1 MIVVSDNFV
10 DPKIIRKHCFAI
22 EKQIGNWSLK
32 SGLLRILIHL
42 YHIWSFHP
50 TQRCFLL
57 KKNDWGVNYSPYQSL
72 ASSSHWCL
80 QCFPIKIAN
89 FQIANFGMLYM
100 YICVYIYICIYN
112 IYIYI
117 YTWYIYIW
125 YIYIYVSYN
134 VIDRSFRQNTL
145 VVTCCRT
152 LWIHCTSCP
161 PRGLGV
167 LHRVFPEEKDG
178 ATRARP
184 GWADD
189 DNMNQFGFNCHRD
202 VRSSSWSSNF
212 DR

>member
-1 MIVVSDNFV
+1 MDSWESWYIFIIYDHFIPQNYVLCLK
-10 DPKIIRKHCFAI
+10 KII
-22 EKQIGNWSLK
+22 GGS
-32 SGLLRILIHL
+32 
-42 YHIWSFHP
+42 
-50 TQRCFLL
+50 T
-57 KKNDWGVNYSPYQSL
+57 VNYSPYQSL

-80 QCFPIKIAN
+80 QCFSIKTANIA
-89 FQIANFGMLYM
+89 ILYI
-100 YICVYIYICIYN
+100 YTYVYI

-117 YTWYIYIW
+117 Y
-125 YIYIYVSYN
+125 YIYVSYN
-134 VIDRSFRQNTL
+134 VINSHIIFLQNTL
-145 VVTCCRT
+145 VVTCCRI

-167 LHRVFPEEKDG
+167 LHRVFPEEKDA

-202 VRSSSWSSNF
+202 VDSSSWSSNF